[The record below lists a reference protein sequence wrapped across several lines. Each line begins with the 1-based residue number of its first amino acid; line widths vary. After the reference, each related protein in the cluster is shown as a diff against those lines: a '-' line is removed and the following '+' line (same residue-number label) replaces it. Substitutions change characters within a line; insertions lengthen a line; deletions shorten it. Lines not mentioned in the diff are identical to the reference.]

1 MAVKYTRSAHTDPL
15 KDGTMGKMRLV
26 VNGEDPENIWVKR
39 FSGYSVLQNHA
50 LNFFPFESWGAIIPS
65 TGTEFDVND
74 IRETMTLELHPEA
87 YDEYVK
93 QSIIQ
98 EDGTFIV
105 PADRPKPEEHDT
117 QGESTQDTGES
128 EG

>member
-1 MAVKYTRSAHTDPL
+1 MAVKYIRSAHTDPL

-39 FSGYSVLQNHA
+39 FNGYSVLQNHA
-50 LNFFPFESWGAIIPS
+50 INLFPFESWGAIIPS
-65 TGTEFDVND
+65 VNGEFDLNG
-74 IRETMTLELHPEA
+74 IRESMVLELHPEA

-98 EDGTFIV
+98 PDGTFIV
-105 PADRPKPEEHDT
+105 PADRPKIEEDDT
-117 QGESTQDTGES
+117 KGESALDTGES

>member
-1 MAVKYTRSAHTDPL
+1 MAIKYIKSSHTDPL
-15 KDGTMGKMRLV
+15 KVGEMGKMMLTLT
-26 VNGEDPENIWVKR
+26 GEGSESIWVKR
-39 FSGYSVLQNHA
+39 FSDYSVLQNHA
-50 LNFFPFESWGAIIPS
+50 INLYPFESWGAVIPS
-65 TGTEFDVND
+65 VGDEFNLAD
-74 IRETMTLELHPEA
+74 IRESMVIELHPEA

-105 PADRPKPEEHDT
+105 PDNRPKIEENDT
-117 QGESTQDTGES
+117 KGESTADKGDS